1 MARHFPA
8 RAATG
13 HRSRATAISHKPRQ
27 RAMGRQPRAAVSR
40 AWAAGPWAA
49 RHRWKSALMRKALP
63 WQTGGMQ
70 GSANL
75 PFDRTAEVS
84 AHPWDTCFLQIF
96 SLFTILN
103 LPLVIFIIW

>member
-1 MARHFPA
+1 MAKHFPS

-13 HRSRATAISHKPRQ
+13 HRSRHGHQPQAAAAGHGPPTPGRGQ
-27 RAMGRQPRAAVSR
+27 QGMGGWAMGRGPRWRS
-40 AWAAGPWAA
+40 P
-49 RHRWKSALMRKALP
+49 LMRKAIP
-63 WQTGGMQ
+63 WQDGGMQ

-75 PFDRTAEVS
+75 PFDKTAEVL

-103 LPLVIFIIW
+103 MPLVIFII

>member
-1 MARHFPA
+1 MARHFPS

-13 HRSRATAISHKPRQ
+13 HRSRATAISHRPRQ
-27 RAMGRQPRAAVSR
+27 RAMGRQPRAAVFR

-49 RHRWKSALMRKALP
+49 GRRRRSPLMRKALP
-63 WQTGGMQ
+63 WQTGGMR

-96 SLFTILN
+96 SLFTSLN
-103 LPLVIFIIW
+103 LPLVIFSI